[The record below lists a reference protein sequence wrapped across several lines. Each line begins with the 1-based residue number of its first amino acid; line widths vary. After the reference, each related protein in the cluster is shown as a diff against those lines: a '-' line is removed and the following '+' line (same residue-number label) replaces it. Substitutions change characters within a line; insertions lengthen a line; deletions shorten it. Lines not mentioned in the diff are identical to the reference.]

1 MVKILPSNAEGAGSI
16 PGQGVKVPHPLWPTN
31 QNILKKKKKTRNN
44 IVTNS
49 IKTLKMVHIKK
60 KSFKQRV
67 YKSPC
72 VCVCVCVCVLCAL
85 VAQSC
90 LTLCDPT
97 DCSPPGFSV
106 HGILQAQIL
115 EWIDISFSRGTSQ
128 PRDRTLV
135 GTARDR

>member
-1 MVKILPSNAEGAGSI
+1 
-16 PGQGVKVPHPLWPTN
+16 
-31 QNILKKKKKTRNN
+31 
-44 IVTNS
+44 
-49 IKTLKMVHIKK
+49 MVHIKK

-72 VCVCVCVCVLCAL
+72 VCVCVCVL

-115 EWIDISFSRGTSQ
+115 EWIDIPFSRGTSQ
-128 PRDRTLV
+128 TRDRTLV
-135 GTARDR
+135 STARDR